1 MALHISKFFYDIFDF
16 LFSGLEWFIDFA
28 GSALSFLLKAAAAV
42 FSMLGE
48 IFLVPFRIGTGA
60 ADIFGIPVLWTPL
73 FLLGCGVLLLLLLG
87 LTGWALAA
95 GKRRKR

>member
-1 MALHISKFFYDIFDF
+1 MTLHISKFFYDLFDF
-16 LFSGLEWFIDFA
+16 LFSGLEWFIDLA
-28 GSALSFLLKAAAAV
+28 GSAVSFLLKAAAAV
-42 FSMLGE
+42 FSMLGK
-48 IFLVPFRIGTGA
+48 IFSAPFRLGASA

-73 FLLGCGVLLLLLLG
+73 FLLGCAVLLLLLLA